1 MHNGPVINHL
11 LKLCCG
17 TLLMAALGVAE
28 ATQAQDP
35 SSSDWP
41 TIAFADLRQIHA
53 TLLEAHP
60 GVIDNQNPRFT
71 DWLEQGYAQA
81 RQLAAQAHS
90 SRDALAVLRFY
101 LSGFE
106 DGHLWIV
113 PPQQGPTR
121 WAGWTLDVRG
131 EAFRVGH
138 AATAWPVPLP
148 PLGSTI
154 LSCDNTAIEALI
166 RTEIAPYSDRRLHLK
181 SSWAQLARF
190 VTIDHGAYP
199 VLERRL
205 PTTCLARLADGSQ
218 REFPL
223 RWQAGGEQEARLS
236 QAAPP
241 QSLKSLGQGRY
252 WIHASNFMPSQA
264 EHKSL
269 ELLLEQIRKIDDAR
283 LVILDTRGNRGGNS
297 LVGSQLLFAL
307 LGSSAAE
314 QASQESRA
322 YALWRV
328 SPLALATLQT
338 RLGSVEKNY
347 GHDSETYKFIQAL
360 QALMQKAQ
368 AQQQPWVRQPDA
380 ALERLAQETPSSA
393 RAFTGRLA
401 LITDFRCASACLDFA
416 DTVLKVPGT
425 VHLGLPTSADTP
437 YIDIGVKRL
446 PSGAEFWLP
455 LKVWRN
461 RARGNNQAYEPKFVY
476 DGDINDTAAVQRWAL
491 ERLEAPSLQVQ
502 AP

>member
-1 MHNGPVINHL
+1 MRNGPVFFHL
-11 LKLCCG
+11 WKLCCG
-17 TLLMAALGVAE
+17 TLLLATLGVAE
-28 ATQAQDP
+28 ATQAQDH
-35 SSSDWP
+35 DWQAI
-41 TIAFADLRQIHA
+41 TLADLRQIHA

-60 GVIDNQNPRFT
+60 GVIDSQNPQFK

-90 SRDALAVLRFY
+90 SREALAVLRFY

-113 PPQQGPTR
+113 PSQQAPSR
-121 WAGWTLDVRG
+121 WAGWTLDLRG
-131 EAFRVGH
+131 DEFRVGH
-138 AATAWPVPLP
+138 AATGWPVPLP

-166 RTEIAPYSDRRLHLK
+166 RTEIAPYNDRRLHLK

-199 VLERRL
+199 VLDRRL
-205 PTTCLARLADGSQ
+205 PQSCLARLADGSQ

-223 RWQAGGEQEARLS
+223 QWQAGGEQEARLS
-236 QAAPP
+236 QAAPT
-241 QSLKSLGQGRY
+241 QSLRSLGQGRY

-264 EHKSL
+264 EHESL
-269 ELLLEQIRKIDDAR
+269 EQLLEQIRQIDDAR
-283 LVILDTRGNRGGNS
+283 LVVLDTRGNNGGNS

-307 LGSSAAE
+307 LGSSAAA
-314 QASQESRA
+314 QANQESHA

-328 SPLALATLQT
+328 SPLALATLDD
-338 RLGSVEKNY
+338 RLDSIEKNY
-347 GHDSETYKFIQAL
+347 GRNSETYRFILAL
-360 QALMQKAQ
+360 QALMQKAR

-380 ALERLAQETPSSA
+380 ALERLTEQELSGA
-393 RAFTGRLA
+393 RGFTGRLA
-401 LITDFRCASACLDFA
+401 LITDSRCASACLDFA
-416 DTVLKVPGT
+416 DAVLKVPGT
-425 VHLGLPTSADTP
+425 VHLGLSTSADTP
-437 YIDIGVKRL
+437 YIDIGAKRL

-461 RARGNNQAYEPKFVY
+461 RARDNNQAYEPQFVY
-476 DGDINDTAAVQRWAL
+476 DGDINDTRAVQHWAL
-491 ERLEAPSLQVQ
+491 ERLTGR
-502 AP
+502 